1 MIPADLR
8 VRLGETVAPVPPRLF
23 GGFVEHMG
31 RCVYQGIY
39 EPEHPSADEG
49 GFRADVLEL
58 VRELGVTVVRYPGG
72 NFVSGYRWEDGV
84 GPRSERPVRLD
95 AAWHQTETNQVGL
108 HEFATWAAQ
117 AGVEVMQAVNL
128 GTRGI
133 EAAGDLLEYS
143 NHPGGTALSD
153 RRRANGAEEPF
164 GITLWCLGNEMD
176 GPWQIGHKTA
186 DEYGRLAAETARYM
200 RFLDHRVELVVAG
213 SSNMEM
219 PTFGEWER
227 TVLRHTADQADHIS
241 VHAYY
246 EESDGD
252 VASFLASAAGLDRY
266 LDTVAGI
273 IDEVREELGL
283 TKQIGISVDE
293 WNVWYQRD
301 WNDNHKDAVLSGDW
315 PVAPRLIEDEYN
327 VTDAVVVGSLLISL
341 LRHSDRVSMA
351 NLAQLVNV
359 IAPIRSEPDGAAWRQ
374 TTFFPFAL
382 TSARARGR
390 VVPLSVKV
398 AAGLTEKY
406 GEVELVDAVST
417 VSDDGC
423 VSLFVV
429 NRSVDDPAALSV
441 ELDGA
446 ELVLED
452 AQTLTVPA
460 GGDRFTTNTQ
470 ESQPVAPVALDGVVV
485 EGAGTATR
493 LSVTLPPISWSV
505 LTLRPAAAVSEGT
518 PHA

>member
-1 MIPADLR
+1 M
-8 VRLGETVAPVPPRLF
+8 
-23 GGFVEHMG
+23 
-31 RCVYQGIY
+31 
-39 EPEHPSADEG
+39 
-49 GFRADVLEL
+49 
-58 VRELGVTVVRYPGG
+58 
-72 NFVSGYRWEDGV
+72 
-84 GPRSERPVRLD
+84 
-95 AAWHQTETNQVGL
+95 
-108 HEFATWAAQ
+108 
-117 AGVEVMQAVNL
+117 
-128 GTRGI
+128 
-133 EAAGDLLEYS
+133 
-143 NHPGGTALSD
+143 
-153 RRRANGAEEPF
+153 
-164 GITLWCLGNEMD
+164 
-176 GPWQIGHKTA
+176 
-186 DEYGRLAAETARYM
+186 
-200 RFLDHRVELVVAG
+200 
-213 SSNMEM
+213 
-219 PTFGEWER
+219 
-227 TVLRHTADQADHIS
+227 
-241 VHAYY
+241 
-246 EESDGD
+246 
-252 VASFLASAAGLDRY
+252 
-266 LDTVAGI
+266 
-273 IDEVREELGL
+273 
-283 TKQIGISVDE
+283 
-293 WNVWYQRD
+293 
-301 WNDNHKDAVLSGDW
+301 
-315 PVAPRLIEDEYN
+315 
-327 VTDAVVVGSLLISL
+327 VVGSLLISL

-398 AAGLTEKY
+398 ASGLTEKY

-417 VSDDGC
+417 VSDDGS